1 MITLNLGDSLEFIN
15 SLEDNSIDAIITD
28 PPYNISRDNNFQSMG
43 REGIDF
49 GEWDKE
55 FDLSSW
61 IELAAPKLK
70 KGGNILIF
78 NAWKNLGEIAA
89 TLESL
94 GFEVKDM
101 IRWEKSNP
109 MPRNRDRRFIVD
121 YEVAVWAVKKGA
133 KWTFNRISDTYDRP
147 LIKSGLTPSSEKVGK
162 GHPTQ
167 KPVAVMQWIV
177 EHLTNEGDVVLDP
190 FMGSGSTGVA
200 CSNLG
205 RGFIGSELVP
215 EYFEISKGRL
225 LSEGA

>member
-1 MITLNLGDSLEFIN
+1 MITLNFGDSLEFIN
-15 SLEDNSIDAIITD
+15 TLEDNSIDAIITD

-43 REGIDF
+43 RGGIDF

-61 IELAAPKLK
+61 IELATPKLK

-133 KWTFNRISDTYDRP
+133 KWTFNR
-147 LIKSGLTPSSEKVGK
+147 
-162 GHPTQ
+162 
-167 KPVAVMQWIV
+167 
-177 EHLTNEGDVVLDP
+177 
-190 FMGSGSTGVA
+190 
-200 CSNLG
+200 
-205 RGFIGSELVP
+205 
-215 EYFEISKGRL
+215 
-225 LSEGA
+225 